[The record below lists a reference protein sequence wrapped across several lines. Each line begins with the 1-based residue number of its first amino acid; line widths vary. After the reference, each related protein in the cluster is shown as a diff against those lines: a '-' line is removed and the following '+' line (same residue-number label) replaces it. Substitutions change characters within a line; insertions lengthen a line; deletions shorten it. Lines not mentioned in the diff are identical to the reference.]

1 MRKNQKGNQ
10 MPDSAAAAQALAD
23 QEPRVL
29 TGNHFMLG
37 DHACA
42 EGALAAGLDF
52 FAGYPITPSTE
63 IAEHIARRLPPL
75 GGRFVQMEDELGS
88 MAAIIGASVAG
99 ARSLTAT
106 SGPGFSLMMEN
117 IGLAAMLE
125 APCVVANVQR
135 ASPSTGLPTMVGQ
148 SDILQARWG
157 SHGDYGIIAYCPASP
172 QECFDLTVRAFN
184 AADRY
189 RVPVFMLMD
198 EVIGHMS
205 ERVII
210 PAADDVPVVRPKGP
224 KEAPG
229 GKPFLS
235 YAPDKDMVPPIA
247 YAGQGYKVHMTGLT
261 HDERGYPALDP
272 ETHDQ
277 LINRLVD
284 KIRLN
289 ADDIILFEEI
299 DVEDADT
306 IVIAFGC
313 TARSARHAVNEARNE
328 GLKCGL
334 LRMITVWPFPETRI
348 RELIQQ
354 GKVRRFIVPE
364 VNLGQLRR
372 EVERLTQLP
381 VICLNHAGGR
391 MPTPEDILELIRT

>member
-1 MRKNQKGNQ
+1 
-10 MPDSAAAAQALAD
+10 MPHSSVAAAVHTAE
-23 QEPRVL
+23 EPRVL

-63 IAEHIARRLPPL
+63 IAEHLAWRLPPL
-75 GGRFVQMEDELGS
+75 GGHFVQMEDELGS
-88 MAAIIGASVAG
+88 MAAIIGASAAG

-125 APCVVANVQR
+125 IPCVVADVQR

-148 SDILQARWG
+148 SDIMQARWG
-157 SHGDYGIIAYCPASP
+157 SHGDIGIIAYCPASP
-172 QECFDLTVRAFN
+172 QECFDLTVHAFN

-189 RVPVFMLMD
+189 RVPAFILMD
-198 EVIGHMS
+198 EVIGHMT

-210 PAADDVPVVRPKGP
+210 PPADDVPVVRPKGP
-224 KEAPG
+224 REAPG

-235 YAPDKDMVPPIA
+235 YAPDEDMVPPIA
-247 YAGQGYKVHMTGLT
+247 HAGEGYKVHMTGLT

-272 ETHDQ
+272 DTHDK

-289 ADDIILFEEI
+289 SDDIILYEEI

-313 TARSARHAVNEARNE
+313 TARSARHAVNQAREE

-334 LRMITVWPFPETRI
+334 LRLITVWPFPKTRI
-348 RELIQQ
+348 RELIRH

-364 VNLGQLRR
+364 VNLGQMRR
-372 EVERLTQLP
+372 EVERVTQLP
-381 VICLNHAGGR
+381 VLRLNHAGGS
-391 MPTPEDILELIRT
+391 MPTPDAILELIRS

>member
-1 MRKNQKGNQ
+1 MA
-10 MPDSAAAAQALAD
+10 MPDSSAAPKVKAE

-29 TGNHFMLG
+29 SGTHFMLG

-42 EGALAAGLDF
+42 EGALAAGLGF

-63 IAEHIARRLPPL
+63 IAEHLARRLPAV

-88 MAAIIGASVAG
+88 MAAILGASAAG

-125 APCVVANVQR
+125 IPCVVTDVQR

-157 SHGDYGIIAYCPASP
+157 SHGDYGVIAYCPASP

-189 RVPVFMLMD
+189 RVPVFILMD
-198 EVIGHMS
+198 EVVGHMT
-205 ERVII
+205 ERVVI
-210 PAADDVPVVRPKGP
+210 PPADKVPFVPRKGP
-224 KEAPG
+224 RQPPSDEK
-229 GKPFLS
+229 FLS
-235 YAPDKDMVPPIA
+235 YAPDEDLVPPIA
-247 YAGQGYKVHMTGLT
+247 HAGEGYRVHMTGLT
-261 HDERGYPALDP
+261 HDERGYPAMSAQ
-272 ETHDQ
+272 THDQ

-289 ADDIILFEEI
+289 AADIEMYEEI
-299 DVEDADT
+299 SVEDADT
-306 IVIAFGC
+306 IVISFGC
-313 TARSARHAVNEARNE
+313 TARSARHAVNEARRA
-328 GLKCGL
+328 GMKCGL
-334 LRMITVWPFPETRI
+334 LRLITVWPFPEARI
-348 RELIQQ
+348 RDLIAM
-354 GKVRRFIVPE
+354 GKVKRFIVPE
-364 VNLGQLRR
+364 INLGQLRR
-372 EVERLTQLP
+372 EIERLTALP
-381 VICLNHAGGR
+381 VLRLNHAGGT
-391 MPTPEDILELIRT
+391 MLAPETILELIKS

>member
-1 MRKNQKGNQ
+1 MGTN
-10 MPDSAAAAQALAD
+10 AAAKHPQAE
-23 QEPRVL
+23 QELRIL

-63 IAEHIARRLPPL
+63 IAEHLARRLPAL

-88 MAAIIGASVAG
+88 MAAIIGASAAG

-117 IGLAAMLE
+117 IGLAAMME
-125 APCVVANVQR
+125 IPCVVADVQR

-172 QECFDLTVRAFN
+172 QECFELTVRAFN
-184 AADRY
+184 AADQY
-189 RVPVFMLMD
+189 RVPVFILMD
-198 EVIGHMS
+198 EVIGHMT

-210 PAADDVPVVRPKGP
+210 PPAKDLPMLHRKGP
-224 KEAPG
+224 RTAPG
-229 GKPFLS
+229 AEPFLS
-235 YAPDKDMVPPIA
+235 FAPDEDLVPPIA
-247 YAGQGYKVHMTGLT
+247 HAGEGYKVHMTGLT
-261 HDERGYPALDP
+261 HDERGYPALNP
-272 ETHDQ
+272 ETHDK
-277 LINRLVD
+277 LVNRLVD

-289 ADDIILFEEI
+289 AADIEMYEEI
-299 DVEDADT
+299 EVDDADT
-306 IVIAFGC
+306 IVISFGC
-313 TARSARHAVNEARNE
+313 TARSARHAVNQARNE
-328 GLKCGL
+328 GLNCGL
-334 LRMITVWPFPETRI
+334 LRLITVWPFPETRI
-348 RELIQQ
+348 RELIKR
-354 GKVRRFIVPE
+354 GNVKRFIVPE

-372 EVERLTQLP
+372 EVERLTELP
-381 VICLNHAGGR
+381 VLRLNHAGGA
-391 MPTPEDILELIRT
+391 MLVPDAILELIRS

>member
-1 MRKNQKGNQ
+1 MS
-10 MPDSAAAAQALAD
+10 DSAVAATVQAD

-52 FAGYPITPSTE
+52 FGGYPITPSTE
-63 IAEHIARRLPPL
+63 IAEHLARRLPPL

-88 MAAIIGASVAG
+88 MAAIIGASAAG

-125 APCVVANVQR
+125 IPCVVADVMR

-184 AADRY
+184 AADQY

-198 EVIGHMS
+198 EVVGHMT
-205 ERVII
+205 ERVVI
-210 PAADDVPVVRPKGP
+210 PAADEVPLIRRKGP
-224 KEAPG
+224 RQAPD

-235 YAPDKDMVPPIA
+235 YAPDEDMVPPIA
-247 YAGQGYKVHMTGLT
+247 HAGEGYKVHMTGLT
-261 HDERGYPALDP
+261 HDERGYPAMNV
-272 ETHDQ
+272 ETHDK

-284 KIRLN
+284 KIRLHA
-289 ADDIILFEEI
+289 ADIEMYEEI
-299 DVEDADT
+299 DAEDADT
-306 IVIAFGC
+306 IVISFGC
-313 TARSARHAVNEARNE
+313 TARSARHAVNQARSE

-334 LRMITVWPFPETRI
+334 LRLITIWPFPETRI
-348 RELIQQ
+348 RQLIEQ
-354 GKVRRFIVPE
+354 GKVQRFIVPE

-381 VICLNHAGGR
+381 VLRLNHAGGT
-391 MPTPEDILELIRT
+391 MPTPDAILELIRS